1 MRFVGRQAELASLL
15 ALREKASASI
25 VVLRGRRRIGK
36 SRLTEELG
44 KAFARAYYFSG
55 LPPEQG
61 VRAQHQRDE
70 FARQLKDRIK
80 GVQFADTSDWTPL
93 FWALARA
100 TQKGSVLIVLDEL
113 TWMGAKDPTFLGKL
127 KTAWDLEFKKNPQLM
142 LVLSGSLSA
151 WLEKNVLNST
161 GFLGRVSL
169 DLHLDEMPL
178 ADCAQFW
185 RARISPVEKLKVL
198 SVTGGVPRYLEE
210 LLPALD
216 AEQNIARMCFSPQG
230 FLFSEFDR
238 LFTDLFQ
245 AKARAY
251 SRIVQAL
258 VIGPKT
264 PEELT
269 KSIKVASGGSISH
282 SLSDLAETGYIAR
295 DHSWKIG
302 EIPGGKLSRY
312 RVADNYIRFYLKYIE
327 PNKNRIET
335 GAYPGPPSWATIF
348 GLQVENLL
356 IKNWSRLF
364 ATLALEP
371 GDVMH
376 AGPYFQKP
384 TSRQPGCQIDY
395 LIETRYKT
403 LFACECKFTFDRVD
417 TRVVA
422 EMEQKLQRLK
432 VPRGFSVRPILIH
445 ANGVS
450 DAVVEREYFARIVDL
465 TSFLETQPPGAR

>member
-1 MRFVGRQAELASLL
+1 MRFVGRNTELTALL
-15 ALREKASASI
+15 ALREKASASM

-44 KAFARAYYFSG
+44 KAFARAYYYSG
-55 LPPEQG
+55 LPPEPG
-61 VRAQHQRDE
+61 VHAQHQRDE

-80 GVQFADTSDWTPL
+80 GIQIADTSDWTPL

-100 TQKGSVLIVLDEL
+100 TKKGSVLIVLDEL

-127 KTAWDLEFKKNPQLM
+127 KTCWDLEFKKNNQLV

-151 WLEKNVLNST
+151 WLERNVLNST
-161 GFLGRVSL
+161 GFLGRVSV

-178 ADCAQFW
+178 ADCAKFW
-185 RARISPVEKLKVL
+185 RGRISSFEKLKVL

-245 AKARAY
+245 TRARAY

-258 VIGPKT
+258 VTGPKT
-264 PEELT
+264 PEQLT
-269 KSIKVASGGSISH
+269 KAVKASSGGTLSH
-282 SLSDLAETGYIAR
+282 SLDDLTETGYIAR
-295 DHSWKIG
+295 DHSWNIG
-302 EIPGGKLSRY
+302 KTPDGKLSRY
-312 RVADNYIRFYLKYIE
+312 RLADNYIRFYLKYIE
-327 PNKNRIET
+327 PNRQRIET
-335 GAYPGPPSWATIF
+335 GAYSGPSSWAAIF

-356 IKNWSRLF
+356 IKNRSRLF
-364 ATLALEP
+364 STLALEP

-395 LIETRYKT
+395 LIETRYRT
-403 LFACECKFTFDRVD
+403 LFACECKFTTERVD
-417 TRVVA
+417 TGVVA
-422 EMEQKLQRLK
+422 DMEQKLQRLR
-432 VPRGFSVRPILIH
+432 VPRGFSVRPILVH

-450 DAVVEREYFARIVDL
+450 DAVLEREYFARIVDL
-465 TSFLETQPPGAR
+465 TSLF